1 MGEWVVGNRIFGLL
15 ELWEE
20 MGWWFWVLG
29 FGVVKADMI
38 LFVDFVESVG
48 D

>member
-1 MGEWVVGNRIFGLL
+1 MGCWESHFWFVGVVGGDGLV
-15 ELWEE
+15 
-20 MGWWFWVLG
+20 VLG